1 MTHTQELARY
11 YKISC
16 NANRYLK
23 RFYTF
28 VSDSGR
34 VPALTNHDPIHIATM
49 WDMRSP
55 LQLQMTQQ
63 LTGGSSGKEWDPQK
77 TVKRQSLRFGK
88 VSLSATFEHRNTHTH
103 ILILSS
109 NWRYVHQESD
119 FRVFRYFSQDILRC
133 VTEWSQNK
141 PIMKHK
147 NTFFASPLYPF
158 ERWPGGKCSPTIE
171 VGKGWNGWN
180 WGSSARARV
189 LGK

>member
-103 ILILSS
+103 THFIQQLK
-109 NWRYVHQESD
+109 V
-119 FRVFRYFSQDILRC
+119 
-133 VTEWSQNK
+133 
-141 PIMKHK
+141 
-147 NTFFASPLYPF
+147 
-158 ERWPGGKCSPTIE
+158 CSPRIWFQGFSIFFTRYLKMCHGMIPKQTNHE
-171 VGKGWNGWN
+171 TQKHVLCFATLPFWKVARRKMQPYN
-180 WGSSARARV
+180 WG
-189 LGK
+189 G